1 MRIAARRNL
10 AILGIVSAC
19 FVWTMIIVGLSF
31 AMVERG
37 SQQWWLVPLFGAL
50 MPVIALFAVHAAHR
64 FWSPSADV
72 EPEGVPPTP
81 AVRRTRVL
89 SEPLSARELEV
100 LEQLAVGSSNKEI
113 AAALFVATGT
123 VKAHLNHIF
132 RKLDASSRLQAVV
145 HAREAGLLAEGPDK
159 PR

>member
-1 MRIAARRNL
+1 
-10 AILGIVSAC
+10 
-19 FVWTMIIVGLSF
+19 
-31 AMVERG
+31 
-37 SQQWWLVPLFGAL
+37 
-50 MPVIALFAVHAAHR
+50 
-64 FWSPSADV
+64 
-72 EPEGVPPTP
+72 VPPTP